1 MEKCDNLKA
10 AFERL
15 GIFLRRVWGMMS
27 AIETI
32 KAIFL
37 FNYEYKNIRWFTR

>member
-1 MEKCDNLKA
+1 
-10 AFERL
+10 
-15 GIFLRRVWGMMS
+15 MMS

-37 FNYEYKNIRWFTR
+37 FNYEYKNIRWFTRWFESIGGKMFKIEIV